1 MDEVQTQHEASR
13 NPGAA
18 PADAAG
24 SRTSRAFYELTKPG
38 IAGYVM
44 VTAGVTAFVAS
55 RGRIELGLAVH
66 TMLGTGLATA
76 GALALNQ
83 WTEREVDAVMRRT
96 RGRPIPSG
104 RVTPRQAW
112 VFGGLLFAVG
122 ILYLG
127 FLAGWIP
134 ALLAAASA
142 ASYHWIYTPLKSR
155 SYFATLAGGVP
166 GALPTLIGWTAA
178 TGRVDLGGFS
188 LFAIAYLW
196 QLPHVL
202 GLAWMLRDDYA
213 RVGFKL
219 IPPHDDA
226 GRVIGLHMVMAT
238 SALVPVSLVPTV
250 LGYTGT
256 WYFVGA
262 LLASLAFLQVSVSA
276 ARHLTDASA
285 RKVFLSSLLYHPVLL
300 GLMLFDTVRL

>member
-1 MDEVQTQHEASR
+1 MDPAQ
-13 NPGAA
+13 NP
-18 PADAAG
+18 DATLEPTTG
-24 SRTSRAFYELTKPG
+24 SSDARAYYELTKPG

-44 VTAGVTAFVAS
+44 ITAGVTAFVAS
-55 RGRIELGLAVH
+55 RGRLELGLAIH
-66 TMLGTGLATA
+66 TMVGTGLATA

-83 WTEREVDAVMRRT
+83 WVERDVDAVMKRT

-104 RVTPRQAW
+104 RIRPGAARA
-112 VFGGLLFAVG
+112 FGLGLFVVG
-122 ILYLG
+122 IAYLAV
-127 FLAGWIP
+127 LAGWLP

-142 ASYHWIYTPLKSR
+142 GAYHWIYTPLKSR

-166 GALPTLIGWTAA
+166 GALPTLIGWTAVRG
-178 TGRVDLGGFS
+178 TVDLGGFAV
-188 LFAIAYLW
+188 FAIAYLW

-202 GLAWMLRDDYA
+202 GLAWMLREDYG

-256 WYFVGA
+256 AYFWGA
-262 LLASLAFLQVSVSA
+262 LSTSLAFLVISLAA
-276 ARHLTDASA
+276 ARALSDASA
-285 RKVFLSSLLYHPVLL
+285 RRVFFASLLYHPVLL
-300 GLMLFDTVRL
+300 GLMLFDTVRV